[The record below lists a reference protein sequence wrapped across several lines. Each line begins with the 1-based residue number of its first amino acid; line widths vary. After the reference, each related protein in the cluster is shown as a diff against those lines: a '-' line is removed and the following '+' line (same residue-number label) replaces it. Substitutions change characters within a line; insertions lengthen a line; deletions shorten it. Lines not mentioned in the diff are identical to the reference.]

1 MVESIYEYPV
11 VAGAKLQAISNDIS
25 ILAGYCFNTL
35 VKKKDTD
42 ILTGIFRQLLFCL
55 APGVNHPL
63 DHGKVAEESDDG
75 QGDYKR
81 MVELAQE
88 QT

>member
-1 MVESIYEYPV
+1 MVESIYKYPV
-11 VAGAKLQAISNDIS
+11 VAGAKPEAISNDIS

-35 VKKKDTD
+35 VKKKAAD
-42 ILTGIFRQLLFCL
+42 ILTGIFRKLLFCL

-63 DHGKVAEESDDG
+63 DNSKVAEKSNDS

-81 MVELAQE
+81 MVELAQ
-88 QT
+88 Q